1 MKINMSFDNKNL
13 ILQDYQNI
21 DPFALP
27 NDKLGRINCHPD
39 NLNLIVNDG
48 QAEEIIANMVLNYVS
63 HKKLYSVLKT
73 WSNKLSHNG
82 TLEIFYVDLIEV
94 SRLIITGQIEE
105 KDAIQLIY
113 GSQKEEWDF
122 FKSSISIYELKMFFE
137 NEGLIIESIGKKE
150 HLSKIK
156 VRRK

>member
-1 MKINMSFDNKNL
+1 MKINMCFDNKNL
-13 ILQDYQNI
+13 ILQDYKNI

-27 NDKLGRINCHPD
+27 NDKFGRISCHPD

-48 QAEEIIANMVLNYVS
+48 QAEEIIANMVLNYIS

-82 TLEIFYVDLIEV
+82 TLEIFYIDLIEV
-94 SRLIITGQIEE
+94 ARLITTGQIEE
-105 KDAIQLIY
+105 NDAIKLIY

-137 NEGLIIESIGKKE
+137 NEGLVIESLGKKE

>member
-1 MKINMSFDNKNL
+1 MKINMSFDNKDL
-13 ILQDYQNI
+13 ILDNYTNI
-21 DPFALP
+21 DPLALP
-27 NDKLGRINCHPD
+27 NDKFGRINCHPD

-48 QAEEIIANMVLNYVS
+48 QAEEIIANMVLNYIS

-82 TLEIFYVDLIEV
+82 TLEIFYIDLIEV
-94 SRLIITGQIEE
+94 ARLIITGQIKEQN
-105 KDAIQLIY
+105 AIQLIY

-137 NEGLIIESIGKKE
+137 NEGLIIESVGKKE

-156 VRRK
+156 VRRR

>member
-1 MKINMSFDNKNL
+1 MKINMSFNNRVL
-13 ILQDYQNI
+13 LEGYENI

-27 NDKLGRINCHPD
+27 NDKFGRINCHPD
-39 NLNLIVNDG
+39 NLNLVVNDG
-48 QAEEIIANMVLNYVS
+48 QADEIIANLVLNYIS
-63 HKKLYSVLKT
+63 HTKLYSTLKM
-73 WSNKLSHNG
+73 WSNKLAHNG
-82 TLEIFYVDLIEV
+82 TLEIFYIDLIEV
-94 SRLIITGQIEE
+94 SRLVTTGQITENN
-105 KDAIQLIY
+105 AIELIY

-137 NEGLIIESIGKKE
+137 NAGLVVEHVGKKE